1 MKMTTDER
9 ASVMLKVSECN
20 ECLQSCCITL
30 KSKISKLDEEKRG
43 IEISVNSFFL
53 HLLRL
58 WKLDKFATFNSV

>member
-9 ASVMLKVSECN
+9 ASVMLKVSEWN

-30 KSKISKLDEEKRG
+30 KSKIFKLDEEKRG
-43 IEISVNSFFL
+43 MEISVNSFFL

-58 WKLDKFATFNSV
+58 